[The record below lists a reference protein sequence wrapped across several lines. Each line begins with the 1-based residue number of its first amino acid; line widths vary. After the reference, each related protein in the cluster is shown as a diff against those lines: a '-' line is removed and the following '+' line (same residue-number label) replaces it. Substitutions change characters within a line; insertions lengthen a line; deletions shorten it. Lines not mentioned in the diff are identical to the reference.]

1 MQSHALLALYCT
13 GDLSVAYA
21 ELLGQVKPHLLP
33 DLPRQLN
40 CVLADCGGTPPL
52 IACCV

>member
-1 MQSHALLALYCT
+1 M
-13 GDLSVAYA
+13 AYA
-21 ELLGQVKPHLLP
+21 ELPGQVKPHLLP

-40 CVLADCGGTPPL
+40 RVLMDHRGTPPL